1 MRFKL
6 KQLLFSFHVWFW
18 EYHGIIWVP
27 RTTSVSHYVRLG
39 PHNFWN
45 QRRRFRKQSLQW
57 LGKNGTYILQKCQQV
72 SWWLKSQ
79 VQFHGLILS
88 TVDTMFTDFISSPE
102 IAIGYWFPR
111 YNLTTWHYHRISY
124 ISFFLRYNFISYW
137 TWFNDVLWVI
147 YRGARIHFPNL
158 ELTLPAQA
166 QHEIDA
172 MLAEPVDKL
181 NSSVA
186 SDDAVPDVPWLHEC
200 ETLAPNYQDMWG
212 TMRCDSCKN

>member
-1 MRFKL
+1 MPTSKLVIEIASSISWLDIIHCGYNVHRFY
-6 KQLLFSFHVWFW
+6 F
-18 EYHGIIWVP
+18 I
-27 RTTSVSHYVRLG
+27 T
-39 PHNFWN
+39 WN
-45 QRRRFRKQSLQW
+45 CHR
-57 LGKNGTYILQKCQQV
+57 IL
-72 SWWLKSQ
+72 
-79 VQFHGLILS
+79 
-88 TVDTMFTDFISSPE
+88 ISS
-102 IAIGYWFPR
+102 IQSHH
-111 YNLTTWHYHRISY
+111 LTLSQDILYK
-124 ISFFLRYNFISYW
+124 FFLRYNFISYW